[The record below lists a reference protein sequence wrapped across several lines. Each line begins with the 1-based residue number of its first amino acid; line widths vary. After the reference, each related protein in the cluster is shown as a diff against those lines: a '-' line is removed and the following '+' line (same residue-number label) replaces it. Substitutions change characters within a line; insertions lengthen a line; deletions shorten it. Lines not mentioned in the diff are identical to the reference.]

1 MAPTPTYHQ
10 QNNFR
15 LLISFYV
22 TQPLFY
28 QVKMREWA
36 GRVDLLI
43 WVEFK
48 PLIVENCDKN
58 WLQQS
63 ANLDVVTIPNF
74 PSRSF
79 WFDLTVWKI
88 KILQHCKVEE
98 GGDSEG
104 YRLVSDTFQ
113 TFWICW
119 FYTKYPKYF
128 FTWVENVDCWFWS
141 GNFVLIWVC
150 GVWIL

>member
-1 MAPTPTYHQ
+1 MLH
-10 QNNFR
+10 R
-15 LLISFYV
+15 LSFIQLKWESKVGLICWSR
-22 TQPLFY
+22 LNSNH
-28 QVKMREWA
+28 W
-36 GRVDLLI
+36 LLC
-43 WVEFK
+43 W
-48 PLIVENCDKN
+48 NSDKK

-63 ANLDVVTIPNF
+63 SNLDVVTIPNF

-88 KILQHCKVEE
+88 KILQCCKVEE

-119 FYTKYPKYF
+119 FYLKYPKYF

-150 GVWIL
+150 GVWILQCIILSTIKSYDPRYLRL